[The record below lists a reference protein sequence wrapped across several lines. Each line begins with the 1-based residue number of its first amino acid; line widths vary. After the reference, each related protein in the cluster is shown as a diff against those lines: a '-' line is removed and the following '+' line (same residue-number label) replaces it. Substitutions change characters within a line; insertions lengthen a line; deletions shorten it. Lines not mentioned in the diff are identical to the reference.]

1 MTVFGNIMI
10 YLENLN
16 KLTLWSG
23 YQAQLELLCATK
35 HQSETGDNYKI
46 TGNSLRNLRTPRKKT
61 TRLLKNI

>member
-35 HQSETGDNYKI
+35 YLSETGDNCKI
-46 TGNSLRNLRTPRKKT
+46 TSNSLRNLRTPRKKT